1 MTVRNSFFPGKITLH
16 PTLVL
21 VKGERPLN
29 FMHNSVPGIDVP
41 ADQIARVEKAAD
53 PVEEA
58 YLQTLE
64 FSQHALAQPGVRG
77 LHITDFRNDDT
88 LERLMTDLGRV
99 RQITTTNEDK
109 DDHAYSA

>member
-1 MTVRNSFFPGKITLH
+1 
-16 PTLVL
+16 
-21 VKGERPLN
+21 
-29 FMHNSVPGIDVP
+29 MHNSVPGIDVP

-53 PVEEA
+53 PAEEA

-64 FSQHALAQPGVRG
+64 FAQHALAQPGVRG
-77 LHITDFRNDDT
+77 LHITDFRNDET

-99 RQITTTNEDK
+99 RQAATYSSTTNEVK

>member
-1 MTVRNSFFPGKITLH
+1 
-16 PTLVL
+16 
-21 VKGERPLN
+21 
-29 FMHNSVPGIDVP
+29 VPGIDVP

-53 PVEEA
+53 PAEEA

-64 FSQHALAQPGVRG
+64 FAQHALAQPGVRG
-77 LHITDFRNDDT
+77 LHITDFRNDET

-99 RQITTTNEDK
+99 RQAATNSSTTNEVK